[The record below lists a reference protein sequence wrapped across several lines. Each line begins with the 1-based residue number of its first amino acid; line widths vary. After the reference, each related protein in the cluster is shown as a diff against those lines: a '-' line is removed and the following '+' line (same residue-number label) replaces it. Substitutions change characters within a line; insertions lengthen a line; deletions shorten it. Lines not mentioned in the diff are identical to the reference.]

1 MYLDEC
7 ACGAE
12 LMEWLSRAPKMWSG
26 QAQALA
32 DLFCAGMGAW
42 SGNEGWSVSE
52 LLRCGPCWQAA
63 REKAGEE
70 GSGEL
75 RAYVEGLR
83 RAGGG
88 DEGLAGLAHRSL
100 FMGAE
105 HAVWIL
111 EEHCRRREQL
121 ELPRLWALPWLGS
134 CADWKSGLEAALA
147 AGLERDELGA
157 CPQSGCAGAQ
167 AKVWI

>member
-26 QAQALA
+26 QARGLA
-32 DLFCAGMGAW
+32 DLFCAGVGAW
-42 SGNEGWSVSE
+42 SRSEGWSVSE
-52 LLRCGPCWQAA
+52 LLRAGPCWAAA
-63 REKAGEE
+63 REK
-70 GSGEL
+70 SGEGGCGSL

-88 DEGLAGLAHRSL
+88 DDGLAGLAHRSL

-121 ELPRLWALPWLGS
+121 DLPKLWALPWVGA
-134 CADWKSGLEAALA
+134 CADWRSGLEAALA

-157 CPQSGCAGAQ
+157 GPARGRAPEA